1 MSLCS
6 IPRIRGFLGAV
17 SGQEGD
23 LAMSALETAQR
34 GSGRGALE
42 ASCTNSMIYHSI
54 IHLQCSYM
62 NLIYNSV
69 FSCYMPLF
77 FEAAKTKVPE
87 VRGFKV

>member
-42 ASCTNSMIYHSI
+42 ASCTNMF
-54 IHLQCSYM
+54 LQ
-62 NLIYNSV
+62 I
-69 FSCYMPLF
+69 
-77 FEAAKTKVPE
+77 
-87 VRGFKV
+87 